1 MDDLIRRQ
9 DAQNITGELL
19 GGWLTDEERSVLEKV
34 EVELGELDSVEAE
47 LTRDEAYAIAEF
59 IDFNIFNAIRND
71 PDWDSMYALRNL
83 IHAYEKCCWLSGYL
97 GASDERRET

>member
-1 MDDLIRRQ
+1 MIQIDKEMQRLKEVDMMLK
-9 DAQNITGELL
+9 A
-19 GGWLTDEERSVLEKV
+19 EKV
-34 EVELGELDSVEAE
+34 EAEQGELESAAAE

-59 IDFNIFNAIRND
+59 IDFNIFNAIRDD

-97 GASDERRET
+97 GASDERREKWASTE